1 MSKVRAG
8 VLALQGDYAAH
19 CAALALG
26 GAEPFEVRSPEDIA
40 RADLFVLPGGESTVM
55 GMLLQRF
62 GMMDPLVARVKG
74 GMPILGTCA
83 GLILLAKDIEG
94 RSQPGLALLD
104 VAVRR
109 NAYGTQVDSFRA
121 PVATA
126 VPGLPEIEAVFI
138 RAPKIVRVGPGVE
151 VLAEQSGDPILVRQG
166 AIVAATFHPEIA
178 GPDAARA
185 FYRWFASIGRGTL
198 A

>member
-1 MSKVRAG
+1 MSQVRAG

-19 CAALALG
+19 EAALALA
-26 GAEPFEVRSPEDIA
+26 GAVPFEVRTPEDIA

-62 GMMDPLVARVKG
+62 GMMDPLVSRVKG
-74 GMPILGTCA
+74 GMPTLGTCA
-83 GLILLAKDIEG
+83 GLILLAREIEG
-94 RSQPGLALLD
+94 RTQPGLALLD

-121 PVATA
+121 SVATA

-138 RAPKIVRVGPGVE
+138 RAPKIVRVGRGVE
-151 VLAEQSGDPILVRQG
+151 VLAEQAGDPILVRQG

-178 GPDAARA
+178 GEAAART
-185 FYRWFASIGRGTL
+185 FYRWFVSIGQGTL